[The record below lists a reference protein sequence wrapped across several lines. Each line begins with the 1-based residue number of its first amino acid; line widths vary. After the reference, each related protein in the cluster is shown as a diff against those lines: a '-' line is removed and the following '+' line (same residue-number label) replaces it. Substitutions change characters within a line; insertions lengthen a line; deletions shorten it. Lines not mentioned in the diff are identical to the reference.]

1 MKVDDL
7 LDVLGEVNPVYIQQA
22 EQIRHKKKTRR
33 WMLSAAACAAL
44 LLLGGTYGVWQR
56 LGGSEGTE
64 MAAAEGIDENA
75 EEACA
80 ASPEQEEA
88 GRDDTVVSDM
98 ETTGV
103 VQSEAAQ
110 EELSAENSWYINEV
124 EELLYTV
131 SCGSK
136 PELIKRYT
144 AEELQE
150 YYGIKI
156 LPDELPEGY
165 ERSDSGMRY
174 EIGYDDVGNVM
185 DDNCTVAYENPQT
198 GGTVH
203 ISARTVD
210 IGESTSFVSDGLQQS
225 VVCDTAVMAVHYPLG
240 SSTSEYKDGY
250 LAVYEKEGVTVT
262 VKTVGISEEAFCAV
276 VENLLGECKEITVIH
291 EPYKL
296 LE

>member
-1 MKVDDL
+1 M
-7 LDVLGEVNPVYIQQA
+7 
-22 EQIRHKKKTRR
+22 
-33 WMLSAAACAAL
+33 
-44 LLLGGTYGVWQR
+44 WQR

-75 EEACA
+75 EEACEVSAGADA

-88 GRDDTVVSDM
+88 EGDDTVSSDM
-98 ETTGV
+98 KMTGA

-110 EELSAENSWYINEV
+110 EELSAENSWYMNEV
-124 EELLYTV
+124 EELLHTV
-131 SCGSK
+131 SCGPK

-156 LPDELPEGY
+156 LPDEMPEGY
-165 ERSDSGMRY
+165 ECSDSGRRY

-210 IGESTSFVSDGLQQS
+210 IGESVSFVSDGLQQS
-225 VVCDTAVMAVHYPLG
+225 VVCDTAVMAVHYMLD
-240 SSTSEYKDGY
+240 SSTSEHMDGY

-262 VKTVGISEEAFCAV
+262 VKTAGISEEAFCAV
-276 VENLLGECKEITVIH
+276 VENLLGERKEITVIH